1 MKRYGVIVGKS
12 RVMSVYADDEAEAK
26 SKARRQL
33 DKPGRRRIGRRWRE
47 EGERVVP
54 VDEEAD

>member
-26 SKARRQL
+26 RKARRQL
-33 DKPGRRRIGRRWRE
+33 DKPGRRRIGRRWQE

>member
-1 MKRYGVIVGKS
+1 MKRYGVIVGES